1 MPHPGP
7 RSRGPPRRSHQA
19 PSSPYALLYA
29 SSFPPIQALSVES
42 TLWLRDISLPATRQ
56 GLVSAWCG
64 FLAGASAASAV
75 RYLPE
80 KTMGG
85 VVVKGDPFPVK
96 REKSRFPI
104 IFLLFRQA
112 NHQLALRKVGK
123 PPSAADIFESC
134 SPQALISPRPRV
146 LCGCFGESFR
156 CPWRSSSNDRLF
168 ATFREAVR
176 RRGDRC

>member
-1 MPHPGP
+1 VRAQGQILAGLGVNSLENLQLNFPNEAAVTSFFPKVGN
-7 RSRGPPRRSHQA
+7 A
-19 PSSPYALLYA
+19 PSSPDALLYA

-42 TLWLRDISLPATRQ
+42 TLWLRDISLPATRH

-64 FLAGASAASAV
+64 FRAGASAASAV

-112 NHQLALRKVGK
+112 NHQLALRKVGNS
-123 PPSAADIFESC
+123 PSAADIFESC

-156 CPWRSSSNDRLF
+156 CPWR
-168 ATFREAVR
+168 
-176 RRGDRC
+176 